1 MRFDKFRRDVCD
13 LMIMVLLL
21 IGFTDSF
28 MFAISE
34 NHAESGSRTA
44 MFILTT
50 LFLIAKRQCADNRY
64 RDYKRQKGGK
74 K

>member
-1 MRFDKFRRDVCD
+1 MRFDKLRRDVCD
-13 LMIMVLLL
+13 LMIMVLVL
-21 IGFTDSF
+21 IGFVDSF

-34 NHAESGSRTA
+34 NHAESGSRTS
-44 MFILTT
+44 MFILVT
-50 LFLIAKRQCADNRY
+50 LFLIAERQRADNRY